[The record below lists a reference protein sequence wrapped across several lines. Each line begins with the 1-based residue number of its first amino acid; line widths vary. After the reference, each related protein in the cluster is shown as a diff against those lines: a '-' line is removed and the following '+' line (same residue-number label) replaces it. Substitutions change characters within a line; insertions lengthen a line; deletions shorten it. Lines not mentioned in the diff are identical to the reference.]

1 MITDERQALA
11 AVDAA
16 LDGFLAERISRAS
29 TVGPSCRRLWER
41 IGLACSGGKRIRPR
55 LLLLAHNTLG
65 GDAHDDAVT
74 ASVAFELLHTAFLL
88 HDDVLDG
95 DLVRRGRP
103 NLQGSFVGD
112 AIDRGLASEAATA
125 WGDAA
130 GVLAGD
136 LLISAAHSV
145 IARITADA
153 RTALHELI
161 DGCLFST
168 AAGELADVGLALG
181 AVDVTIPEITRMM
194 HDKTAVYSFAAP
206 LRAGA
211 LLAGAG
217 AQAETELAEI
227 GTMLG
232 FVYQLRDDLLGVF
245 GSPAALGKPVDGD
258 LREGKQTLLIAYAEG
273 SEAWNDVR
281 HLFGRRSL
289 DADTAERLRGA
300 LVECGARARVELH
313 LSRQCEKTCERIEQS
328 GLPERL
334 KAELIPLARRCAERE
349 S

>member
-1 MITDERQALA
+1 MITGERHALA

-16 LDGFLAERISRAS
+16 IDAFLAGRIARAS
-29 TVGPSCRRLWER
+29 AVGPAYRILWER
-41 IGLACSGGKRIRPR
+41 IGASCAGGKRIRPR
-55 LLLLAHNTLG
+55 LLLLAHDALG

-88 HDDVLDG
+88 HDDVLDA

-103 NLQGSFVGD
+103 NLQGSFLGD
-112 AIDRGLASEAATA
+112 ALDEGLGAEESTS
-125 WGDAA
+125 WGEAA

-136 LLISAAHSV
+136 LLISAAHAV
-145 IARITADA
+145 VAGIPGGAAP
-153 RTALHELI
+153 ALHELI
-161 DGCLFST
+161 DECLFST

-181 AVDVTIPEITRMM
+181 TIPVTVAEITRMM
-194 HDKTAVYSFAAP
+194 NDKTAVYSFAAP

-217 AQAETELAEI
+217 PEAETELAEI
-227 GTMLG
+227 GRMLG

-245 GSPAALGKPVDGD
+245 GSAAALGKPVDSD
-258 LREGKQTLLIAYAEG
+258 LREGKRTLLVAYADGTDAWEG
-273 SEAWNDVR
+273 VR

-289 DADTAERLRGA
+289 EAEDAERLRRA
-300 LVECGARARVELH
+300 LADSGARSRAELQ
-313 LSRQCEKTCERIEQS
+313 LTRQCEKACERIAGS
-328 GLPERL
+328 GLPEKL
-334 KAELIPLARRCAERE
+334 KAELILLARRCAERE